1 MAGLELRDEEVVH
14 WGQMADKIFI
24 PFDREK
30 RLIEQFEGYFQRKE
44 VPITHWDDNNMPV
57 YPSGYDHFNADETT
71 LLKQPDVVMLMY
83 VLPDEFDDEVKRV
96 NYDYYEQRTLHKSSL
111 SPSMH
116 SIMGIEVGDT
126 EKAVQYFL
134 RSAEVDLVD
143 NQANT
148 EWGIHAASTG
158 GTWMCVVFG
167 FGGFRVMNRQ
177 MTFKPW
183 LPKGWDAL
191 RFKLKWRGNT
201 LSVTI
206 RSKDAVFYLSSE
218 QPSSEEIVVSGQPL
232 SVPSGQEVT
241 IPL

>member
-1 MAGLELRDEEVVH
+1 
-14 WGQMADKIFI
+14 
-24 PFDREK
+24 
-30 RLIEQFEGYFQRKE
+30 
-44 VPITHWDDNNMPV
+44 
-57 YPSGYDHFNADETT
+57 
-71 LLKQPDVVMLMY
+71 MLMY
-83 VLPDEFDDEVKRV
+83 VLPDEFDDEAKRV
-96 NYDYYEQRTLHKSSL
+96 NYAYYEQRTLHKSSL

-143 NQANT
+143 NQGNT

-158 GTWMCVVFG
+158 GTWMSVVFG

-183 LPKGWDAL
+183 LPEGWEAL

-206 RSKDAVFYLSSE
+206 RPEDAVFYLSSE
-218 QPSSEEIVVSGQPL
+218 EPSSEEIVVSGQTV
-232 SVPSGQEVT
+232 SIPSGREVT
-241 IPL
+241 IPF